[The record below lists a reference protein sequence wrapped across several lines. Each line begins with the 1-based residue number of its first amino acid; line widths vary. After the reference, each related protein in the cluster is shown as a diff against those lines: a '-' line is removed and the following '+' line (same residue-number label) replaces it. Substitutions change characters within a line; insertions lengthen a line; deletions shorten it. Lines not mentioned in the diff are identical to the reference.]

1 MRRTNLIIEFGFLGI
16 WQGKRRIKI
25 WKIFEILEKFDF
37 KVIDFQDMSIK
48 DQVILVNKSDILGG
62 IHGAGLTNM
71 LFLER
76 QKGCRS

>member
-1 MRRTNLIIEFGFLGI
+1 MEDIS
-16 WQGKRRIKI
+16 
-25 WKIFEILEKFDF
+25 EILEKFDF

-71 LFLER
+71 LFLEKDKR
-76 QKGCRS
+76 VVEVRGIGDKNNIASFL

>member
-1 MRRTNLIIEFGFLGI
+1 MEDIS
-16 WQGKRRIKI
+16 
-25 WKIFEILEKFDF
+25 EILEKFDF

-71 LFLER
+71 LFLEKDKR
-76 QKGCRS
+76 LSKLGGLEIRIIIASFL